1 LDGISEKEND
11 EGVIS
16 FVADQIPYLKWI
28 PVRQWASVENER
40 VRAQKLLSREGFL
53 QVQDWE
59 LNALFGS
66 FEINSSTYK
75 ENFLVNKDFSK
86 EIPGKESGRF

>member
-1 LDGISEKEND
+1 M
-11 EGVIS
+11 
-16 FVADQIPYLKWI
+16 
-28 PVRQWASVENER
+28 RQWASVENER

-86 EIPGKESGRF
+86 EIPGKESGRV